1 MIDAI
6 FTISENA
13 SVMVLI
19 LIGIFSG
26 SAAYYQTIINIY
38 EQIKSL
44 FDKTFTVKEKFL
56 IIPFLLLGI
65 YYIILFPQVVV
76 KVLSLIFA

>member
-19 LIGIFSG
+19 IIGILSG
-26 SAAYYQTIINIY
+26 SAAYYQTIVNAY

-44 FDKTFTVKEKFL
+44 FDNKFTVKSKLL
-56 IIPFLLLGI
+56 IIPFLLLGV